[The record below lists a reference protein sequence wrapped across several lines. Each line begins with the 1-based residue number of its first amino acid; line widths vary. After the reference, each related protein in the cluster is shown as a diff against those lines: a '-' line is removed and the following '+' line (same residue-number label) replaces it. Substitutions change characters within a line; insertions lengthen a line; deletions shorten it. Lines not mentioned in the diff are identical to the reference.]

1 MLQAHLEDYFGW
13 PYLGGAAGALVLT
26 GVAAYFATKP
36 SPETPLMP
44 LDCQSR
50 LLPVSESVAPP
61 RDGDLFEAPSKSRM
75 RGTMA
80 DRVSIA
86 HAHFV
91 GKSLIEFHGNSS

>member
-1 MLQAHLEDYFGW
+1 MMYRTNRTDEMTTVLQAHLEDYLGW

-50 LLPVSESVAPP
+50 LLPVSE
-61 RDGDLFEAPSKSRM
+61 RSR
-75 RGTMA
+75 RA
-80 DRVSIA
+80 VRARERAFIR
-86 HAHFV
+86 
-91 GKSLIEFHGNSS
+91 KSLIEFHGNFKQ